1 MRIYVMKTKLS
12 RRKCVLFIIKFIFMS
27 TFSGQAHAG
36 LDYACWTDPLAV
48 MVLTSGRL
56 ASHSISPVKGVHGR
70 LFFDESLGGF
80 SGICN
85 NPGKYEWYNLLIE
98 ADLGAHFIPSSTN
111 IGYYKLT
118 DDVDVKV
125 QGYAPSW
132 YPYPMTFE
140 DRRYKNPGRGTIKP
154 GLGMIHDVFSASS
167 FLLTDFI
174 ITKDIIGGA
183 IFVPP
188 DVEMVTIYT
197 IGYMSPPYP
206 PRPEKPLLKIV
217 IGPHGIIIP
226 VPIVCDINNGTDINV
241 EFDRIAVSSVSES
254 VSNTANYKDVPLE
267 VKCSSALNQEVNL
280 RLVAGTPSFSNELIA
295 TNYPDLGI
303 AVKHKGQ
310 LLKPMG
316 TSTVRL
322 INGMAS
328 EVITVFPVKKKG
340 QPLSGGEFN
349 ASATLLISLP

>member
-1 MRIYVMKTKLS
+1 MRLFLL
-12 RRKCVLFIIKFIFMS
+12 RRKYILLVAKLFFMN
-27 TFSGQAHAG
+27 TFSGEAHAG

-56 ASHSISPVKGVHGR
+56 ASYTPPKEGASGR
-70 LFFDESLGGF
+70 IFFDESLGYF

-85 NPGKYEWYNLLIE
+85 NPGKNEWNNLRIE
-98 ADLGAHFIPSSTN
+98 ADLGAYFIPSVKNS
-111 IGYYKLT
+111 GYYRLT
-118 DDVDVKV
+118 DEVDVKV
-125 QGYAPSW
+125 QVYAPSW
-132 YPYPMTFE
+132 YPYPVRFE
-140 DRRYKNPGRGTIKP
+140 DGRYKGPGRGAIKP
-154 GLGMIHDVFSASS
+154 GLGRVHDVFSTAGYN
-167 FLLTDFI
+167 LTDFI
-174 ITKDIIGGA
+174 ITKDIVGGA

-188 DVEMVTIYT
+188 NVEIATIYT
-197 IGYMSPPYP
+197 IGYVTRPYP

-280 RLVAGTPSFSNELIA
+280 RLVAGTTSFSDELIA

-316 TSTVRL
+316 TSAVRL

-349 ASATLLISLP
+349 ASATLLISMP